1 MTPPL
6 QTLARPTA
14 HPHPH
19 TAIVF
24 GDQTYCAPSTQ
35 FTTTVRSD
43 FQGEQIAPRDKGAV
57 PAGKPLGIKTSDKR
71 AVHIA
76 FGDQGRPDGDRWNT
90 VSEGSYVYRGGM
102 HNAKTESSEAVYA
115 SLTPAQRYH
124 YKPATAAQSAHIGLQ
139 TRADLPID
147 DARFCSY
154 QTTHGS
160 AYSTKILPEAGLTAA
175 NAAAGYGASNRTSNI
190 PLGDP
195 TKPRSWGTMAG
206 NSWVDHGDQYRKL
219 DPQKSEHRTADLVV
233 MDRNANLKSDG
244 LKSTT
249 SASFQKPP
257 LPQPPGPPKPGA
269 LKPGER
275 RGYSSIALGA
285 TVSGDQP
292 ESSVSRRDYAHD
304 PAASYAARQAVRSSV
319 QDRLLSKPGIQDAI
333 RPTSETQMVTSMSDA
348 YRRPA
353 AESDSRSQA
362 PAAGI
367 SFSHPSLTQ
376 SSLPQG
382 DAERFPTGSAKPTT
396 LDAYQPYP
404 EYRMPP
410 HPILGANIT
419 RSTFAFA
426 APDAPPTNYESTS
439 RAAHHPHPLD
449 TAGHAARHGRRVLHL
464 APIGDATLSMSDNRT
479 THQSHYAAPT
489 DADSGALCRPH
500 GRYDQPHPTAAIKP
514 LLFPTRTSHVTPSQT
529 YRTTFGDFFAPREGL
544 LNGAERASPKGRMGS
559 SIVFGDPRIGY
570 YGDVV
575 DKKSVAPLRAF

>member
-1 MTPPL
+1 MTPHS
-6 QTLARPTA
+6 QTLSRPTA

-24 GDQTYCAPSTQ
+24 GDQSYCAPATQ

-43 FQGEQIAPRDKGAV
+43 FRGTQVAPREKGAV

-71 AVHIA
+71 TVHIS
-76 FGDQGRPDGDRWNT
+76 FGDEGRQDDERWNT

-102 HNAKTESSEAVYA
+102 LDTKTESSEKIYA
-115 SLTPAQRYH
+115 ALTPAQRYH

-147 DARFCSY
+147 DARFSSY

-160 AYSTKILPEAGLTAA
+160 AYSTKVPPEAGLTAA

-206 NSWVDHGDQYRKL
+206 SSWVDHGNQYRKL
-219 DPQKSEHRTADLVV
+219 EAQKSEHRTADLVV
-233 MDRNANLKSDG
+233 MDRSSKLGPGG
-244 LKSTT
+244 LQSTT
-249 SASFQKPP
+249 SASFQAPPSP
-257 LPQPPGPPKPGA
+257 LPPAPPKPGA

-275 RGYSSIALGA
+275 RGHSSIALGA
-285 TVSGDQP
+285 TVSGGEA

-319 QDRLLSKPGIQDAI
+319 QDRLLSKPGIRDAI
-333 RPTSETQMVTSMSDA
+333 RPTDETRMVTSMNEA
-348 YRRPA
+348 YRQPA
-353 AESDSRSQA
+353 TESDRTSQA

-367 SFSHPSLTQ
+367 SWSHPSSTQ
-376 SSLPQG
+376 SSFPQG
-382 DAERFPTGSAKPTT
+382 DAERFPTSGARATT

-439 RAAHHPHPLD
+439 RAAHHPHLLD
-449 TAGHAARHGRRVLHL
+449 KNRHMRHAARVVHL
-464 APIGDATLSMSDNRT
+464 APIGDTTLSMSGNRT
-479 THQSHYAAPT
+479 THQSHYSAPT
-489 DADSGALCRPH
+489 DADSSALRRPH
-500 GRYDQPHPTAAIKP
+500 GRYDQPHPVAAIKP
-514 LLFPTRTSHVTPSQT
+514 LLFPTRTSHVTPAQT
-529 YRTTFGDFFAPREGL
+529 YGTTMGDFYAPRAGL
-544 LNGAERASPKGRMGS
+544 WDGGDRAAPVQRVGS
-559 SIVFGDPRIGY
+559 SVVFGDPRVGY
-570 YGDVV
+570 YGDLVV
-575 DKKSVAPLRAF
+575 KKAVEPLSAF